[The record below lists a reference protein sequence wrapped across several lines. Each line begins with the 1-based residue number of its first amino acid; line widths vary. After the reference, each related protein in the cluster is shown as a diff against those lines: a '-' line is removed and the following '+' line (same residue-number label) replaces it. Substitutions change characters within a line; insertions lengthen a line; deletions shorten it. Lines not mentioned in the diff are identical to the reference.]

1 MLEKEIIKNK
11 EFPRFLNSLAKD
23 LIKFY
28 YRKLDKKFKVNNKL
42 KGKGYDPVTTADI
55 AFERFIRS
63 KISKKFPNQI
73 NLPFG

>member
-55 AFERFIRS
+55 AFERLLDQKLVKNF
-63 KISKKFPNQI
+63 QI
-73 NLPFG
+73 TKL